1 MNSFVS
7 RLKEENVDSLRELK
21 GWRRTDYWDAGLSTA
36 DADFY
41 MPLVRT
47 FWEAGHPRIGEA
59 RAAARRLGHG
69 IRVLAKIDRLAKK
82 GDNPNDLR
90 VLLCGTREQ
99 DLDKVAAQHTTP
111 PETKDEATVGV
122 SQDGR
127 NRLVIRSTEPW
138 LMDYIHGLP
147 GVEPGK
153 YEGLYEG
160 LKKHVE
166 NRTQLTAPRRMIH
179 ILVNLHDL
187 EMILRGDGE
196 DILVRATDG
205 TWRTGAELMEE
216 LLAGVGL
223 ATIVNARN
231 EPMKQY
237 RLKRYFT
244 QAQRDMAAAVQH
256 TCMDPDC
263 KIPFSL
269 CQADHLKA
277 WAKGGETN
285 LGNILMLC
293 EYHNMKKRD
302 GDVYYKGADGRIYKR
317 REFGPDVPCN

>member
-47 FWEAGHPRIGEA
+47 FWEASHPRIKEA
-59 RAAARRLGHG
+59 RDAARRLGHG

-90 VLLCGTREQ
+90 VVLCGTVESK
-99 DLDKVAAQHTTP
+99 LDEVAAQHTTP

-127 NRLVIRSTEPW
+127 NRLVIRSTEAW

-166 NRTQLTAPRRMIH
+166 HRTQLTAPRRMIH

-205 TWRTGAELMEE
+205 T
-216 LLAGVGL
+216 
-223 ATIVNARN
+223 
-231 EPMKQY
+231 
-237 RLKRYFT
+237 
-244 QAQRDMAAAVQH
+244 
-256 TCMDPDC
+256 
-263 KIPFSL
+263 
-269 CQADHLKA
+269 
-277 WAKGGETN
+277 
-285 LGNILMLC
+285 
-293 EYHNMKKRD
+293 
-302 GDVYYKGADGRIYKR
+302 
-317 REFGPDVPCN
+317 